1 LGSANLNNIGSS
13 ILVGLA
19 ACGHSDGTLTEALFE
34 EVYLRTNTSTW
45 FWTPANPVRG
55 QTATLTYF
63 AEGRPL
69 LNSPDVLVRIRPNN
83 GTEEI
88 TPTPAMTEISPDIWT
103 LSYPVPSG
111 ATNLVFSFAN
121 AAGLTDTGGTVTTAT
136 ATATPPPAPTVISGQ
151 PTGQNP
157 YPYVTGSSVRFTWN
171 PVTSSDGFAALY
183 RVIINKNGVS
193 TSTLTGLTE
202 ISVSGGVG
210 DQISVSVQ
218 PVHALDFS
226 QAAATSSSSLSNTFL
241 SPAADQDADGMN
253 NSAEEIAGT
262 SPFDASSRLQVF
274 PLSPSAGAMTLTW
287 SSVPGKTYRV
297 QWSDNLGTGS
307 FGSSAQSPLITAS
320 QGSSTS
326 WTDPTATGSRRFYRV
341 MVVP

>member
-1 LGSANLNNIGSS
+1 
-13 ILVGLA
+13 
-19 ACGHSDGTLTEALFE
+19 
-34 EVYLRTNTSTW
+34 
-45 FWTPANPVRG
+45 
-55 QTATLTYF
+55 
-63 AEGRPL
+63 
-69 LNSPDVLVRIRPNN
+69 VLVRIRPNN